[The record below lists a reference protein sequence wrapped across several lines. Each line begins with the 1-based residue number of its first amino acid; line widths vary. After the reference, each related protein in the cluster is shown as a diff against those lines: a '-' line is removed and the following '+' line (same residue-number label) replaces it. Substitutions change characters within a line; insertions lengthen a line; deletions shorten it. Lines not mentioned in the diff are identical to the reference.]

1 MTQRDGT
8 IASGDSLGQV
18 RFWDA
23 QTNTQ
28 IMAFSAHAADVLCLA
43 VSPDNKSIF
52 TSGIDQKTLQ
62 FTAVLA
68 PTTANGASSSTSRRT
83 TPAKWIQ
90 SSARRFHTHDVLALA
105 VYPPA
110 SPLPA
115 SVPDTAVAPVLVS
128 GGVDTTL
135 VMTPCGMSSNGG
147 GSAVINPIPKN
158 AGVPGSTILGDAH
171 FRKHG
176 SLNGVDA
183 STVSLSA
190 SGRLMLARLESSL
203 ALFELAPVNRT
214 ETGRLAAKD
223 DDEGTGG
230 GWQKLLDMEL
240 NATTSLIASAV
251 SDDGKWVAVSDL
263 GETRVFYLDED
274 DEEAT
279 ITPRRLKTLTA
290 TLHAQCPGSMKLE
303 RNGTGASALAFTPD
317 SRRLVLAAALT
328 GDITV
333 VDLSTVVSEES
344 SRLGEASV
352 IRVFE
357 QDTNVTVGGRVVA
370 GAKRVKTTTDMDVDG
385 SEDDSSAV
393 APSKGGRATV
403 KCLAVGPDGQWLAVS
418 DLLGRTRIYN
428 LDTLQLHAH
437 LPTFSAQPPAAL
449 LFVPSPVSP
458 TQSLLLLALPNGNQ
472 LHAYDVENRRFP
484 PALNVT
490 MPDSVRGLHD
500 PVIGLAADS
509 GKADGSAR
517 NVILWGAT
525 WVLRVRLASPAAA
538 NSKKNK
544 KKRALAAAAA
554 AAAVTAEVAQPDE
567 DADVDMDAPAKDDT
581 GRFKLTQT
589 FRPLIGLG
597 FVGEDELV
605 VVERPWLDLVKDL
618 PASYFKAGKYGT

>member
-1 MTQRDGT
+1 MTAG
-8 IASGDSLGQV
+8 
-18 RFWDA
+18 
-23 QTNTQ
+23 
-28 IMAFSAHAADVLCLA
+28 
-43 VSPDNKSIF
+43 
-52 TSGIDQKTLQ
+52 
-62 FTAVLA
+62 
-68 PTTANGASSSTSRRT
+68 STSRRAL
-83 TPAKWIQ
+83 PAKWIQ

-110 SPLPA
+110 STLPA
-115 SVPDTAVAPVLVS
+115 GAAGTTIVAPVLVS

-135 VMTPCGMSSNGG
+135 VMTPCGSSSSASGA
-147 GSAVINPIPKN
+147 GSEAVVNPIPKN
-158 AGVPGSTILGDAH
+158 AGSSGSTLLGDAF
-171 FRKHG
+171 FRKQG

-183 STVSLSA
+183 STISLSA

-203 ALFELAPVNRT
+203 ALFELAPINRSD
-214 ETGRLAAKD
+214 TGRLLD
-223 DDEGTGG
+223 DDDGTGTGG

-240 NATTSLIASAV
+240 SATTSLVASAI
-251 SDDGKWVAVSDL
+251 SDDGKWLAVSDL

-274 DEEAT
+274 DEEGT

-290 TLHAQCPGSMKLE
+290 TLHAQCPKAMNLE

-317 SRRLVLAAALT
+317 SHRLVLAAALT

-333 VDLSTVVSEES
+333 VDLSAVVSDES

-352 IRVFE
+352 VRVFE
-357 QDTNVTVGGRVVA
+357 QDTSATVGGRVVA
-370 GAKRVKTTTDMDVDG
+370 GGKRVKSTAAAAAGDMDVDG
-385 SEDDSSAV
+385 NDSHDTSGAL
-393 APSKGGRATV
+393 SSSSSSSSSSQGGRATV

-418 DLLGRTRIYN
+418 DLLGRTRVYN

-484 PALNVT
+484 PALSVA

-500 PVIGLAADS
+500 PVIGLAADTR
-509 GKADGSAR
+509 KAAGSSAR
-517 NVILWGAT
+517 SVLLWGAT
-525 WVLRVRLASPAAA
+525 WILRVRLAVPGTGKGKS
-538 NSKKNK
+538 NK
-544 KKRALAAAAA
+544 KKRALAIAAAA
-554 AAAVTAEVAQPDE
+554 AAPDNKMAVSDSAAVVVEE
-567 DADVDMDAPAKDDT
+567 VDMDAPAKEDT
-581 GRFKLTQT
+581 GRFKLTTT

>member
-1 MTQRDGT
+1 
-8 IASGDSLGQV
+8 
-18 RFWDA
+18 
-23 QTNTQ
+23 
-28 IMAFSAHAADVLCLA
+28 
-43 VSPDNKSIF
+43 
-52 TSGIDQKTLQ
+52 
-62 FTAVLA
+62 
-68 PTTANGASSSTSRRT
+68 
-83 TPAKWIQ
+83 
-90 SSARRFHTHDVLALA
+90 VLALA

-115 SVPDTAVAPVLVS
+115 SASESTAVAPVLVS

-135 VMTPCGMSSNGG
+135 VMTPCRTSGT
-147 GSAVINPIPKN
+147 GSDASEAIINPIPRN
-158 AGVPGSTILGDAH
+158 AGVSGSTILGDAH

-176 SLNGVDA
+176 SLNGVDS

-214 ETGRLAAKD
+214 EAGRLAAKD
-223 DDEGTGG
+223 DDEGAGG

-290 TLHAQCPGSMKLE
+290 TLHAQCPGSMNLV

-333 VDLSTVVSEES
+333 IDLSAVVSEES
-344 SRLGEASV
+344 SRLSQASV
-352 IRVFE
+352 VRVFE
-357 QDTNVTVGGRVVA
+357 QDTSVTVGGRVVA
-370 GAKRVKTTTDMDVDG
+370 GGKRVKSVGAAADADMDIDG
-385 SEDDSSAV
+385 SEDDSSAIL
-393 APSKGGRATV
+393 PSKGGRATV

-418 DLLGRTRIYN
+418 DLLGRTRVYN

-490 MPDSVRGLHD
+490 MPDTVRSLHD

-509 GKADGSAR
+509 GKADGTAR
-517 NVILWGAT
+517 NVLLWGAT

-544 KKRALAAAAA
+544 KKRAAAAAA
-554 AAAVTAEVAQPDE
+554 AAEKTESVDV

-597 FVGEDELV
+597 FVGDDELV